1 MRCWFAGSER
11 SRSPGG
17 GHGNPLQYSCLDTP
31 MDRGAWQATVHRV
44 PKSWTWLMWLSTVMV
59 VMVRLEKES
68 EVKFSDLKINQCRI
82 YDWIKEVKTMAR
94 FPSKL
99 SQILVYPFKC
109 LNTVARMEVKY
120 ISITFVIQ
128 VDLEERYKLHLGI
141 SSLTIKGKSLP
152 QCSEHSSHNSGDSL
166 EAQHQGSVGGKN
178 CQAK

>member
-1 MRCWFAGSER
+1 
-11 SRSPGG
+11 
-17 GHGNPLQYSCLDTP
+17 
-31 MDRGAWQATVHRV
+31 
-44 PKSWTWLMWLSTVMV
+44 
-59 VMVRLEKES
+59 
-68 EVKFSDLKINQCRI
+68 
-82 YDWIKEVKTMAR
+82 MAR

-152 QCSEHSSHNSGDSL
+152 QCSEHTSHNSGDSL
-166 EAQHQGSVGGKN
+166 EAQHQGSVGGEKPSGKITKSIFRRKMKLYKKFTPSSN
-178 CQAK
+178 VI